1 MFSSMW
7 WLVIIVFGLLNAE
20 IPSTVLDSR
29 LSRAMVAQIESS
41 SRGGDPEALSERIQ
55 YLEGDIDRL
64 SNDIQGLIEE
74 SELSQNLLSERSSQG
89 AHRFPSGERAS

>member
-1 MFSSMW
+1 MW
-7 WLVIIVFGLLNAE
+7 WLVIIVFGLVNVE

-29 LSRAMVAQIESS
+29 PGRAMVAQIESS
-41 SRGGDPEALSERIQ
+41 FRGGVPEALSERIQ

-64 SNDIQGLIEE
+64 LSDIQRLIEE
-74 SELSQNLLSERSSQG
+74 SEFSQNLLSERSSQG